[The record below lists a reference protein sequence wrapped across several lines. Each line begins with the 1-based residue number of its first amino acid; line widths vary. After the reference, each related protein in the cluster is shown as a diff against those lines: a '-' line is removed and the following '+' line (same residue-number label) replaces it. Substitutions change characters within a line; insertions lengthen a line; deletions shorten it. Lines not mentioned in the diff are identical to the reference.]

1 MTDVARG
8 VHEMRIKAE
17 GSTLRVFYCL
27 GRSDAIIVF
36 HAFQKK
42 SQKTPVREIN
52 MARQR
57 LQEVLDEAIET

>member
-1 MTDVARG
+1 MTDIGRG
-8 VHEMRIKAE
+8 VHELRIKA
-17 GSTLRVFYCL
+17 GTLTVRVFYCL

-42 SQKTPVREIN
+42 SQKTPVREIR

-57 LQEVLDEAIET
+57 LQEVLDEEVEP